1 MSHPRD
7 KVSNVCSPR
16 RRGGSMYVNNARALP
31 DYELLRGGSDLLD
44 VALLAAR
51 GSAVA
56 RRLAAHESLDADDER
71 SLAAV
76 VQLLEASSAS
86 VKSFRPE
93 SATAPPSG
101 ALAARADVA
110 IEAILQDADPSTNV
124 ESLSGMLDDLALRV
138 RGLIEDPSATAAAS
152 LVDVL
157 GGLAESVLRETG
169 HIGETTST
177 L

>member
-1 MSHPRD
+1 MLEGAAS
-7 KVSNVCSPR
+7 
-16 RRGGSMYVNNARALP
+16 SMP

-51 GSAVA
+51 ASAVA
-56 RRLAAHESLDADDER
+56 RRIVAEDPLDPDDER
-71 SLAAV
+71 SLEAV
-76 VQLLEASSAS
+76 AQLLEASAMS

-93 SATAPPSG
+93 SATSPPSG

-110 IEAILQDADPSTNV
+110 IEAILQDADPSMDID
-124 ESLSGMLDDLALRV
+124 SLSRMLDDLASKV
-138 RGLIEDPSATAAAS
+138 RGLLVKRDPAAATS

-157 GGLAESVLRETG
+157 EALANSVLRETG
-169 HIGETTST
+169 HVGETTST